1 MPPSVQGLRGSRL
14 PTEFSAA
21 HKQQLVNRM
30 EKVWKP
36 TEGTNDDELKYTC
49 FYEAQQLGSW
59 PPAKNYIMTTKKHS
73 KQIIA
78 NQVTIGGVTEY
89 HTVLRHVYSHVIL

>member
-30 EKVWKP
+30 EKLWKP
-36 TEGTNDDELKYTC
+36 KEGTSDDEFKYTC

-78 NQVTIGGVTEY
+78 NKVAIGGVTEY
-89 HTVLRHVYSHVIL
+89 HTVLRHVYSHAIV